1 MNQDINPAT
10 EEAIQKIIEEY
21 KNLTSMFI
29 HELRNPLS
37 LIKGTLQYIEMK
49 HPEAKNYKYWDQL
62 FELILEMEKM
72 MADASLL
79 NASSTLNMNE
89 ANLLSLIQG
98 VANSYNPQAES
109 QQKQLSVKVSPEAES
124 IISSYYCDSAKIKQV
139 ISNLIKNALESTSQG
154 NFIEISISIDK
165 TQTQPMLSIQINNN
179 GQPIPEDQIGN
190 IFKPFVSYKKGGT
203 GIGLAL
209 AKRIIENHMGSIS
222 VSSSE
227 SLTSFTIL
235 LPVSES

>member
-109 QQKQLSVKVSPEAES
+109 QQKQLTVKVSPEAES